1 MWLYNYIALDKEG
14 REQRGDLEA
23 PDSRSAAVMLRRQG
37 FFVVE
42 LRRQNTTD
50 DPSGMNGEDINPEA
64 KETGDA
70 GDANDILGLAGRIL
84 GGLRPVRDR
93 DRILFLQQAA
103 LMLRSGLTLL
113 QCLEAATRTT
123 SKPRFAEALDRMS
136 MGIRSGMS
144 FSQAIT
150 KEGRLFPPIVV
161 KLIESAEA
169 SGEMDTILDQLA
181 VHLDQKAQ
189 VRTNL
194 LSSLIYPTIVV
205 LVTIG
210 VTAFLILKVIP
221 RFARFFA
228 SRNTALPWSTQ
239 LLLDISGFVTGY
251 GLFLLVGLASGLA
264 SLGLFYATP
273 RGRQLLDRGFLMIP
287 VIGKLIKA
295 GAMAHIGRTL
305 SILLR
310 SGVTLLE
317 SLQTTR
323 GIVNNR
329 AIAACMESAADQ
341 ILGGRDLAGGLR
353 HPAIPPL
360 VPQLVEVGERTGTL
374 VRVLEELGHYYDR
387 QLQMMTK
394 RMSLL
399 IEPLLILIIGGIVGF
414 VYFAFFQA
422 LFQLATA
429 GR

>member
-1 MWLYNYIALDKEG
+1 MRLYNYIALDKEG
-14 REQRGDLEA
+14 LEQKGDLEA

-42 LRRQNTTD
+42 LKGQNRTE
-50 DPSGMNGEDINPEA
+50 DPSGMSGEDINPEA
-64 KETGDA
+64 QEAGDA
-70 GDANDILGLAGRIL
+70 GDIMGLVSRVL

-113 QCLEAATRTT
+113 QCLEETTRTT
-123 SKPRFAEALDRMS
+123 SKPKFAAALGRMS

-181 VHLDQKAQ
+181 LHLDQKAQ

-194 LSSLIYPTIVV
+194 LTSLIYPTIVV

-264 SLGLFYATP
+264 SLGLFYATD

-287 VIGKLIKA
+287 VMGKLLKA
-295 GAMAHIGRTL
+295 GAMAHIGLIL

-317 SLQTTR
+317 SLQITR

-329 AIAACMESAADQ
+329 AIATCMESAANQ

-399 IEPLLILIIGGIVGF
+399 IEPVLILIIGGIVGF